1 MECFKLKVNT
11 LAYGKDQK
19 TQVFLSFIIKLM
31 FNGFIMN
38 EMAKKKSLTAQD
50 WQDAALNVIAHQG
63 VGAVAVEPL
72 AREMGVTKGSFY
84 WHFSNRIDLVKQAL
98 QRWRISDH
106 ELIKEKIVPI
116 KDPKKRLLAWFKL
129 SAEPIQSH
137 LIYSTLLADRS
148 HKFVSK
154 ILKEVTLERLTY
166 LQNSYKDIGYDNK
179 QAKSLALM
187 AYSVYVGFLHM
198 SKTLYGSLPDSH
210 DAEEYAQFVAKQL
223 LS

>member
-1 MECFKLKVNT
+1 
-11 LAYGKDQK
+11 
-19 TQVFLSFIIKLM
+19 M

-38 EMAKKKSLTAQD
+38 QVVKKKSLTAQD
-50 WQDAALNVIAHQG
+50 WQEAALNVIAHQG
-63 VGAVAVEPL
+63 VAAVAVEPL
-72 AREMGVTKGSFY
+72 ARDMGVTKGSFY
-84 WHFSNRIDLVKQAL
+84 WHFSNRMDLVKQAL
-98 QRWRISDH
+98 QRWRMSDG
-106 ELIKEKIVPI
+106 ELIKEKILPI
-116 KDPKKRLLAWFKL
+116 QDPKERLLAWFKL

-154 ILKEVTLERLTY
+154 ILKEITLERLSH
-166 LQNSYKDIGYDNK
+166 LQESYKEMGHNSK

-198 SKTLYGSLPDSH
+198 SKTLYGTLPDSH